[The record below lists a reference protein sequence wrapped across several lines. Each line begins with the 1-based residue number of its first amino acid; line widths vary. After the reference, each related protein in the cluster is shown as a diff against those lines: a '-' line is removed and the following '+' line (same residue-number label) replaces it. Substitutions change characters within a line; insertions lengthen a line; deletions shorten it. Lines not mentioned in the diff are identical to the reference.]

1 MTARS
6 KNENIRKIKGVEEK
20 PDNVD
25 IEKKVM
31 LQRICIANADQR
43 LSEIIIQWVPPEK

>member
-1 MTARS
+1 MMARRE
-6 KNENIRKIKGVEEK
+6 NETVRKIMGVEEK

-31 LQRICIANADQR
+31 LCRICTADADQR
-43 LSEIIIQWVPPEK
+43 LSKIIMQWVPPEK